1 MHQPIRLLVLI
12 DFSDYAVPLIH
23 LANEFTQKWNC
34 KVLFIHQVP
43 GLVPVLADNESK
55 KEIINMEKE
64 KAAIDLKM
72 LVRSE
77 CPLLHPE
84 FLVTEND
91 LLDTIHQQD
100 HKNFHHWVMTGLK
113 GTGLLKKIFV
123 GSTTTKLVD
132 ETDLPLITVPLDEH
146 IGLPKNIIC
155 SISYRY
161 PVNEDG
167 LQYMLQTL
175 ADPTVK
181 LELVTVVTD
190 KDNEEEAKNYLQKI
204 ANLLSCYHA
213 KTDLLKGTNAL
224 NELKQLVVNSPGAY
238 LMLQQGS
245 RSLTDMVFRTFM
257 INELVYHG
265 KIPLIIIPK

>member
-1 MHQPIRLLVLI
+1 MDKPIRLLALI
-12 DFSDYAVPLIH
+12 DFSDYSIPLIH

-55 KEIINMEKE
+55 KEIINIEKE
-64 KAAIDLKM
+64 KATIDLKM
-72 LVRSE
+72 LVRRT
-77 CPLLHPE
+77 CPMLDGD
-84 FLVTEND
+84 FLITEND
-91 LLDTIHQQD
+91 LLDTIHEQD

-132 ETDLPLITVPLDEH
+132 ETDLPLVTVPLDEH

-161 PVNEDG
+161 PVNEV
-167 LQYMLQTL
+167 LLNYMLQTL
-175 ADPTVK
+175 TDPYVK
-181 LELVTVVTD
+181 LDLVTVVTD
-190 KDNEEEAKNYLQKI
+190 KDNEEEAMDYLQKM
-204 ANLLSCYHA
+204 ANLLSEY
-213 KTDLLKGTNAL
+213 KPKKDLLKGTNAL
-224 NELKQLVVNSPGAY
+224 NELKQLAVNSPGAY

-245 RSLTDMVFRTFM
+245 RSLTDMIFRTFM